1 VTNHEA
7 GLRVAFVSPCFWP
20 EVKRGAERIVAEL
33 AQGLIAEGH
42 RPRLITSHPGMPSST
57 VEDGVPIVRVPR
69 PPEGRRLRREFE
81 FYSTHAPLSYLALR
95 AGDDQIAHSVFPTD
109 AMAALRWSE
118 KTGRP
123 WVFHYMGIP
132 AREAL
137 TARRRRLELT
147 QRAANGATAVVAL
160 SRVSRDAFKRWLDV
174 DAQVI
179 NPGVDL
185 QAFQPAPARAEQPT
199 IFSAAAADS
208 HRKRVPMLVDAFK
221 VVRRKHRKARLVL
234 PRPGDPKLAA
244 SLEQASPGIEL
255 IPQVEDPAQL
265 AAAYG
270 EAWVSALPS
279 WGEAFGV
286 VLVESLACGTPV
298 VATNRDAMP
307 EIVDRDEVG
316 RLFDGDHRDLSR
328 ALLEALELSQ
338 APGTAEACRAR
349 AGDFSTERATQSW
362 IELYRGML

>member
-1 VTNHEA
+1 MTQ
-7 GLRVAFVSPCFWP
+7 GLRVAVVSPCYWP
-20 EVKRGAERIVAEL
+20 EVRRGAERIVAEL
-33 AQGLIAEGH
+33 AQGLIERGH
-42 RPRLITSHPGMPSST
+42 RPRLITSHPGPPSSS
-57 VEDGVPIVRVPR
+57 VEHGLPIVRVPR

-147 QRAANGATAVVAL
+147 VKAARGATEVVAL

-174 DAQVI
+174 DARVI

-185 QAFQPAPARAEQPT
+185 GAFQPAPARAERPT
-199 IFSAAAADS
+199 IFCAAAADS
-208 HRKRVPMLVDAFK
+208 HRKRVPMLVDAFAL
-221 VVRRKHRKARLVL
+221 VRREHPDARLVL
-234 PRPGDPKLAA
+234 PRPGDARLAA
-244 SLEQASPGIEL
+244 KLEDATPGVEL
-255 IPQVEDPAQL
+255 IPQVENPAEL
-265 AAAYG
+265 ASAYG

-307 EIVDRDEVG
+307 EIVDRDAVG
-316 RLFDGDHRDLSR
+316 RLFDGDERDLAR
-328 ALLEALELSQ
+328 ALLEALELSRD
-338 APGTAEACRAR
+338 PGTVDACRSR
-349 AGDFSTERATQSW
+349 AADFSTERSTDAW
-362 IELYRGML
+362 VELYGELLG